1 MPGVKAPTGSAARG
15 TGTGTTDATLL
26 LISSHDLGPVGLDV
40 NVGYTQRT
48 GNGRDA
54 PTTATL
60 WTVSL
65 GGPFHGA
72 LGWVAECYGYPGT
85 SGSAGQ
91 APIVALLGGP
101 TYLVRPWLALD
112 AGLIVPV
119 AGPQPHSL
127 YAGGVYNVGRL
138 WRTAAAGAPH
148 IKDAY

>member
-1 MPGVKAPTGSAARG
+1 GSGIGDIAAALKWRVLDDAPLLGDFAIMPGVKAPTGSAARG

-101 TYLVRPWLALD
+101 TY
-112 AGLIVPV
+112 
-119 AGPQPHSL
+119 
-127 YAGGVYNVGRL
+127 
-138 WRTAAAGAPH
+138 
-148 IKDAY
+148 